1 MARARHAGTRTVENK
16 RHEHTDDPVT
26 QDEWSRDDIELEI
39 AQTRAR
45 LEAMPAGQPEATQ
58 VRCELVQLYFY
69 RTAEM
74 TDDNDIDDL
83 IATGLEA
90 LEAIPADSPER
101 AWVAAVTGLVVA
113 QCTVRPSRQAR
124 LDSELA
130 TSISLLREAYTGLP
144 ADHQWRPLVVREYGA
159 VVLGR
164 AQAHA
169 NPADIR
175 DAIALLTEA
184 IGLFADSDPIRDK
197 TAGALG
203 TAIVRGADMGLPDAD
218 LDLAVSL
225 LTGRP
230 PEDIADPGER
240 GSWLDTAG
248 LAFVL
253 RARRE
258 GRPGDL
264 DRGIDHHVRALRAY
278 PRSHPGYARTTFNLA
293 QALLDRYRQRGD
305 LSDLDTAIGHLDRLI
320 ADLDP
325 RSPEWREAQLA
336 RGRCVMSRPP
346 GTQDREEF
354 DRAIAFSR
362 QLTEQLP
369 TTDPRRP
376 QYVNNLITALL
387 LRFGRDRDDADA
399 RSAAELA
406 VSLADH
412 LPDDHAERPALLT
425 SAAAAVWAGG
435 RLAGVPDLRSLTIAY
450 LTDAV
455 QASGPGDPERG
466 RRLAGL
472 GVAILTPPGHR
483 AADPLP
489 MPPPGISARERDQ
502 AIGYLDEAAGLLAEA
517 PGSGMTV
524 SVLLTLARL
533 RRARADP
540 GRDDA
545 ARARQAGLAALAEH
559 GLGVFLQSATPNALV
574 RARAAAADAAEVATW
589 CLADGAVAEAVI
601 ALESG
606 RGLVLHA
613 ATAATGVA
621 ESLRD
626 VGEPALAQEWSRVA
640 TDTTDEPDG
649 TVARMLRP
657 DYVPSVLRQRV
668 LAALTRGEPRSGPL
682 SPPAVREIARA
693 LAAGGHDAL
702 AYLLPATA
710 GMPGAAVIVRPSGE
724 VTVLTL
730 TELAVTPDNPVGRY
744 ARAHAGYR
752 SRDQSSLEDRLQIAR
767 DWDAA
772 LRDILPW
779 AGTVVVEDLLTAIGP
794 RPGGGPPRLVLVPL
808 GVLGMVP
815 WHAAHLRGGAAGA
828 PGPALERAV
837 FSYAASARQLGEA
850 VARPRL
856 PWRQAPA
863 FVVNPLLDLP
873 WASAEAQAI
882 RAAHCPDAPFL
893 GYLSEGQAREVTP
906 ADVLALLPGAAA
918 AGAAAVGAAATGA
931 AAAGASL
938 LHVSCHGRAAGSPLD
953 SALVL
958 TAGQELT
965 VGQILRQARTR
976 SPDAPAGLVVLAAC
990 LSDLTDDDHDE
1001 ALTLATTFLSAGA
1014 ASVIGTQW
1022 EVSDVRSALLMFMT
1036 YEFLG
1041 AGGGRPA
1048 DALRAAQ
1055 LWMLDPAR
1063 SVPPGMPADLAAQA
1077 RRRGL
1082 GDPAAWVGFVHHG
1095 W

>member
-1 MARARHAGTRTVENK
+1 M
-16 RHEHTDDPVT
+16 T
-26 QDEWSRDDIELEI
+26 QDEWSRDDIELAI
-39 AQTRAR
+39 AQVRAR
-45 LEAMPAGQPEATQ
+45 LDTMPADQPETTQ
-58 VRCELVQLYFY
+58 VRVGLVELYFY
-69 RTAEM
+69 RAAEM
-74 TDDNDIDDL
+74 TDDDDIDDL
-83 IATGLEA
+83 ITTGLEA
-90 LEAIPADSPER
+90 LETLPADSPER
-101 AWVAAVTGLVVA
+101 AWVAALTGMAMA
-113 QCTVRPSRQAR
+113 QGTRRPSRQAR
-124 LDSELA
+124 LDRELG
-130 TSISLLREAYTGLP
+130 TSISLLREAYAALP
-144 ADHQWRPLVVREYGA
+144 ADHQWRPVVVREYGA
-159 VVLGR
+159 IVLR
-164 AQAHA
+164 RAEAQA
-169 NPADIR
+169 NLPDMR

-184 IGLFADSDPIRDK
+184 IGLFADGDPIRAE
-197 TAGALG
+197 TLGALG
-203 TAIVRGADMGLPDAD
+203 TAIVRGAYLGLPDAD
-218 LDLAVSL
+218 LDLAISL
-225 LTGRP
+225 LTGRA
-230 PEDIADPGER
+230 PEDIADPGQR
-240 GSWLDTAG
+240 GSWLDNAG
-248 LAFVL
+248 VAFVL
-253 RARRE
+253 RARRP

-264 DRGIDHHVRALRAY
+264 DRGIEYHVRALRAF
-278 PRSHPGYARTTFNLA
+278 PRSHPGYARATFNLA
-293 QALLDRYRQRGD
+293 MALLARYGQRGD

-325 RSPEWREAQLA
+325 GSPDWREAQLA
-336 RGRCVMSRPP
+336 RGECVMSRPP

-354 DRAIAFSR
+354 DRAIALSR
-362 QLTEQLP
+362 RLTGQLP
-369 TTDPRRP
+369 AGDPRRP
-376 QYVNNLITALL
+376 QYLNNLIKALL
-387 LRFGRDRDDADA
+387 LRFGRDQDDVDA

-406 VSLADH
+406 VSMVGH
-412 LPDDHAERPALLT
+412 LPDNHAERATLLT
-425 SAAAAVWAGG
+425 SAAVAVWAGG
-435 RLAGVPDLRSLTIAY
+435 RLAGIPDPRSLTITY

-472 GVAILTPPGHR
+472 GVAILTPPGHH

-489 MPPPGISARERDQ
+489 MPPPGIAARERDQ
-502 AIGYLDEAAGLLAEA
+502 AIGYLDEAARLLAET
-517 PGSGMTV
+517 PGSQMTV

-589 CLADGAVAEAVI
+589 CLADGAAAEAVI

-621 ESLRD
+621 ESLRGA
-626 VGEPALAQEWSRVA
+626 GEQALAQEWSRLA
-640 TDTTDEPDG
+640 TDTAAEPGG
-649 TVARMLRP
+649 TVTGMLRP
-657 DYVPSVLRQRV
+657 DYVPSALRQRV
-668 LAALTRGEPRSGPL
+668 LAALARGGPRSGPL
-682 SPPAVREIARA
+682 SPPAVREVARA
-693 LAAGGHDAL
+693 LAAAGHDAL

-710 GMPGAAVIVRPSGE
+710 GGPGAAVIVRPSGE
-724 VTVLTL
+724 VTALAL
-730 TELAVTPDNPVGRY
+730 AELAITPDSPVGRY

-752 SRDQSSLEDRLQIAR
+752 TMDRGSLADRLQMAR

-772 LRDILPW
+772 LRDVISW
-779 AGTVVVEDLLTAIGP
+779 AGPAVVEDLLAAIGP

-815 WHAAHLRGGAAGA
+815 WHAAHLRGGAAEA
-828 PGPALERAV
+828 PGPALQQAV
-837 FSYAASARQLGEA
+837 FSYAASARQFGEA
-850 VARPRL
+850 VARPRR

-873 WASAEAQAI
+873 WASTEARAI

-906 ADVLALLPGAAA
+906 ADVLALLPGA
-918 AGAAAVGAAATGA
+918 GPPGA

-965 VGQILRQARTR
+965 VGRILRQARTR

-1022 EVSDVRSALLMFMT
+1022 EVSDARSALLMFMT
-1036 YEFLG
+1036 YEFLAAG
-1041 AGGGRPA
+1041 AGRPA

-1063 SVPPGMPADLAAQA
+1063 PVPPGMPAELAAQA

-1082 GDPAAWVGFVHHG
+1082 GNPAAWAGFVHHG